1 MLTRYLYSASLL
13 GMESNSFIKSG
24 YRTNGINTLVQRLQ
38 SFNAHYVPFE
48 HERTPN
54 SDGKGFLY
62 EKVRIVGH
70 FANYANGE
78 YFAGIEVKL
87 ADGAYRRFRWDNL
100 VSLTSA

>member
-1 MLTRYLYSASLL
+1 MEANSLKQ
-13 GMESNSFIKSG
+13 SV
-24 YRTNGINTLVQRLQ
+24 YRNNGINTLVQRLQ
-38 SFNAHYVPFE
+38 SFNAHYVPSE

-78 YFAGIEVKL
+78 YFAGIEAKL
-87 ADGAYRRFRWDNL
+87 ADGAYRRFRWDRL